1 MATTVGAI
9 AKAAFDAVSL
19 GITDAI
25 LDATISNGGPSVS
38 GRVVLGGET
47 APAGFPIAK
56 ADGKV
61 RPAYLEGFSSVPA
74 PGWTMTAD
82 GTTYYITGV
91 RDIVEAGGLIVA
103 NVIASSDLLWTSGR
117 FERKSGTVDGYGART
132 ASWSVISGAGSVS
145 MGLVALSGQE
155 RWASQRL
162 EATSAWRAWCSPV
175 SGLTEAD
182 RVVIDGRA
190 YAITFVNDV
199 EQRGIWQV
207 LDLSRGVPS

>member
-1 MATTVGAI
+1 MATTVNAI
-9 AKAAFDAVSL
+9 AKAAFDAVSA

-25 LDATISNGGPSVS
+25 LDATISDGGPSVS
-38 GRVVLGGET
+38 GRVVLGGEA
-47 APAGFPIAK
+47 APNGFPIAK
-56 ADGKV
+56 AEAKV
-61 RPAYLEGFSSVPA
+61 RPAYLEGFASVPS
-74 PGWTMTAD
+74 PGWTLTAD
-82 GTTYYITGV
+82 GQVYYITGI

-103 NVIASSDLLWTSGR
+103 NVISSADMLWTSGQ

-132 ASWSVISGAGSVS
+132 EAWSVISGADSVS

-162 EATSAWRAWCSPV
+162 EATSAWRAWCAPV

-207 LDLSRGVPS
+207 LDLSLGVPS